1 MVKYRLLLFPSAKQ
15 DLRDIVD
22 YVNELS
28 PDAALKLYD
37 EIVEG
42 IASLSQMPER
52 CPLMKSPVLRVKGYR
67 VLIVHSYLVFYV
79 VSGKQVEI
87 RRILYGR
94 RRYEFLL

>member
-1 MVKYRLLLFPSAKQ
+1 MEKYRLLLFPSAKQ
-15 DLRDIVD
+15 DLQDIVD

-42 IASLSQMPER
+42 IGSLSQMPER
-52 CPLMKSPVLRVKGYR
+52 CPLMKSPVLRAKGYR
-67 VLIVHSYLVFYV
+67 TLIVHNYLVFYV
-79 VSGKQVEI
+79 VNGQQVEI